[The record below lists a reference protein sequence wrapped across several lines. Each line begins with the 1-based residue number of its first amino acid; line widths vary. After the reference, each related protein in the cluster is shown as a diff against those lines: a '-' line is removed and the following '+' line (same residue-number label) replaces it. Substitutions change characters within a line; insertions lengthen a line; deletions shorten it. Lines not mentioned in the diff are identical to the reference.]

1 MKQKNDLLKALNSL
15 LIEKLTVVN
24 KFMVHSEMCE
34 NLGYRNL
41 HLAIQK
47 MAMDQM
53 LLAEWLIER
62 ISFLDDSSAL
72 SSLKE
77 ILIKKTVS
85 ELVSKNKT
93 EHPVTVQSYK
103 EAIRLAY
110 EADDN
115 ATAALLT
122 RILKKEES
130 HLGWTEL
137 QRKEIEQN
145 GLEEYLATQI
155 EYQAN

>member
-1 MKQKNDLLKALNSL
+1 MKKNNDLLKALNSL
-15 LIEKLTVVN
+15 LIEKLEVVN

-47 MAMDQM
+47 MALDQM

-62 ISFLDDSSAL
+62 ISFLDDASTL
-72 SSLKE
+72 TSLKE
-77 ILIKKTVS
+77 IMVEKTIS
-85 ELVSKNKT
+85 ELINKNKI
-93 EHPVTVQSYK
+93 EKPVTV
-103 EAIRLAY
+103 LAY
-110 EADDN
+110 NDTIHLAHEADDH
-115 ATAALLT
+115 ATVALLT
-122 RILKKEES
+122 KMLKKEES

-137 QRKEIEQN
+137 QRKRIEQH
-145 GLEEYLATQI
+145 GLEKYLATQI

>member
-1 MKQKNDLLKALNSL
+1 MNQKNDLLKALNSL

-24 KFMVHSEMCE
+24 KFMVHSEMCD
-34 NLGYRNL
+34 NLGYSNL
-41 HLAIQK
+41 HQIIEK

-62 ISFLDDSSAL
+62 ISFLDDSSVL
-72 SSLKE
+72 PPLKE
-77 ILIKKTVS
+77 TMIKNTVS
-85 ELVSKNKT
+85 DLVSKNEIERPIT
-93 EHPVTVQSYK
+93 IQAYK
-103 EAIRLAY
+103 EAIHLAY

-137 QRKEIEQN
+137 QRRQIDQN
-145 GLEEYLATQI
+145 GLEEYLSTQI
-155 EYQAN
+155 ECQTN

>member
-1 MKQKNDLLKALNSL
+1 MKKDNDLLKALNSL
-15 LIEKLTVVN
+15 LIEKLNVVN

-47 MAMDQM
+47 IAMDQM

-62 ISFLDDSSAL
+62 ISFLDDSSVL

-77 ILIKKTVS
+77 IMIEKTVS
-85 ELVSKNKT
+85 DLVSNNKI
-93 EHPVTVQSYK
+93 EQPVTVHAYR
-103 EAIRLAY
+103 EAILLASA
-110 EADDN
+110 ADDN

-122 RILKKEES
+122 RMLKKEES

-137 QRKEIEQN
+137 QRKQIEQN
-145 GLEEYLATQI
+145 GLEQYLSTQI

>member
-1 MKQKNDLLKALNSL
+1 MKKDNNLLEALNSL
-15 LIEKLTVVN
+15 LIEKLDVVN
-24 KFMVHSEMCE
+24 KFLVHSEMCE

-62 ISFLDDSSAL
+62 ISFLDDSSSL

-77 ILIKKTVS
+77 IMIEKTIS
-85 ELVSKNKT
+85 ELISKNNIEK
-93 EHPVTVQSYK
+93 PFTVHAYK
-103 EAIRLAY
+103 DAIHLAF

-122 RILKKEES
+122 RMLKKEEG

-137 QRKEIEQN
+137 QRKQIEQN
-145 GLEEYLATQI
+145 GLEKYLATQI
-155 EYQAN
+155 EYMTN

>member
-1 MKQKNDLLKALNSL
+1 MEQKNDLLKALNSL

-34 NLGYRNL
+34 NLGYSNL
-41 HLAIQK
+41 HLAIQN

-53 LLAEWLIER
+53 QLAEWLIER
-62 ISFLDDSSAL
+62 ISFLDNSSAL
-72 SSLKE
+72 SSLKG
-77 ILIKKTVS
+77 IMIKKTVAD
-85 ELVSKNKT
+85 LVNKNKN
-93 EHPVTVQSYK
+93 EHPVTIHAYN
-103 EAIRLAY
+103 EAIHLAY

-122 RILKKEES
+122 RILKKEEN

-137 QRKEIEQN
+137 QRKEIEQK